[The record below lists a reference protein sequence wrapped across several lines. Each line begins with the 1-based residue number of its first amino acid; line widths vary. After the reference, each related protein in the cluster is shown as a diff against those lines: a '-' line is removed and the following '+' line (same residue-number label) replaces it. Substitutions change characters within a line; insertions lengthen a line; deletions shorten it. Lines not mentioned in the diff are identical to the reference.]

1 MGYYDSEDFILS
13 DETADKID
21 ELSEIGNNFFDN
33 DYFDKAIDT
42 WQKALS
48 LIPSPHNCYAESVWL
63 MTAIGDTYFLM
74 DDFDT
79 AYKYFENA
87 YTNIS
92 GEGLYNPFVL
102 MRFGQCC
109 FELGQK
115 DKALEYLLR
124 AYTIDSKVFEYDDT
138 KYILFLK
145 ENGIS

>member
-1 MGYYDSEDFILS
+1 MEYYDSENFILS
-13 DETADKID
+13 DETANKID

-33 DYFDKAIDT
+33 DDFGKAIDT

-63 MTAIGDTYFLM
+63 MTAIGDAYFFM
-74 DDFDT
+74 NDFNT
-79 AYKYFENA
+79 AYEYFENA

-92 GEGLYNPFVL
+92 GAGLNNPFVL

-109 FELGQK
+109 FERGIK
-115 DKALEYLLR
+115 DKALEYLFR
-124 AYTIDSKVFEYDDT
+124 AYTIDSKVFEYDDP

>member
-1 MGYYDSEDFILS
+1 MGYYSEDFILS
-13 DETADKID
+13 DEIADKID
-21 ELSEIGNNFFDN
+21 ELSKIGNNFFDN
-33 DYFDKAIDT
+33 DYFDKAVDT

-92 GEGLYNPFVL
+92 GEGLHNPFVL

-124 AYTIDSKVFEYDDT
+124 AYTIDSKVFEYDDP